1 MTQTKRRRPEPLVK
15 SGKGEARYLEIK
27 ASLAEELKRRRAG
40 KHLTQAEIAQAL
52 ATSQSRF
59 ARMESGDS
67 SVSLDLLVLALLA
80 LGATARDIARSIA
93 D

>member
-1 MTQTKRRRPEPLVK
+1 MK

-40 KHLTQAEIAQAL
+40 KHLTQAEAAQAL